1 MPIVQ
6 ITLVEGREE
15 ALMSECVREVAR
27 TVSRVL
33 DAPLPSIRVFVN
45 LTKPALFAVGDK
57 TKLESEASPSGDSP
71 RNNSIHA

>member
-6 ITLVEGREE
+6 ITLVEGRDE

-33 DAPLPSIRVFVN
+33 NVPLPSIRVFVN

-57 TKLESEASPSGDSP
+57 TKQESQETHSEHSPQ
-71 RNNSIHA
+71 NNSTL

>member
-15 ALMSECVREVAR
+15 SLMSECVREVAR

-33 DAPLPSIRVFVN
+33 NAPLSSVRVYVN
-45 LTKPALFAVGDK
+45 LTKPALFAIGDK
-57 TKLESEASPSGDSP
+57 TKLESQGSPSEISTQS
-71 RNNSIHA
+71 NSKLE

>member
-6 ITLVEGREE
+6 ITVVEGRDE
-15 ALMSECVREVAR
+15 AVMSECVREVAR

-33 DAPLPSIRVFVN
+33 NAPLPSIRVFIN

-57 TKLESEASPSGDSP
+57 TKLETQSPP
-71 RNNSIHA
+71 AEHPTLNSSTHS

>member
-6 ITLVEGREE
+6 ITLVEGRAE

-45 LTKPALFAVGDK
+45 LTKPALFAIGDK
-57 TKLESEASPSGDSP
+57 TKLESEGPPSERSTQ
-71 RNNSIHA
+71 NNSTLS

>member
-1 MPIVQ
+1 MPIIQ

-33 DAPLPSIRVFVN
+33 NAPLQSVRVFVN

-57 TKLESEASPSGDSP
+57 TKVETQGPPTE
-71 RNNSIHA
+71 H

>member
-6 ITLVEGREE
+6 ITLVEGRDE

-33 DAPLPSIRVFVN
+33 NAPLPSVRVFVH

-57 TKLESEASPSGDSP
+57 TKAETQTSPSEHPSRIDSTTQ
-71 RNNSIHA
+71 

>member
-6 ITLVEGREE
+6 ITLVEGRDE

-33 DAPLPSIRVFVN
+33 NAPLPSIRVFVS

-57 TKLESEASPSGDSP
+57 TKLESHGPPSEYLTQNDSML
-71 RNNSIHA
+71 S

>member
-1 MPIVQ
+1 MPIIQ
-6 ITLVEGREE
+6 ITLVEGRDE

-33 DAPLPSIRVFVN
+33 NAPLSSIRVFVN

-57 TKLESEASPSGDSP
+57 TKLESQRTAPEHSTQNDSKL
-71 RNNSIHA
+71 S

>member
-33 DAPLPSIRVFVN
+33 NAPLPSIRVFVN

-57 TKLESEASPSGDSP
+57 TKQESQETHSGRSSQ
-71 RNNSIHA
+71 NSSSL